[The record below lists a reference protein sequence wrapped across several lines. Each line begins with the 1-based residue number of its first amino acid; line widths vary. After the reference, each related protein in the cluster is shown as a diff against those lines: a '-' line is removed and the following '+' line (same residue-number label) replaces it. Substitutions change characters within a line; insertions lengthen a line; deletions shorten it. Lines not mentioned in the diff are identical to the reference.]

1 MFCLC
6 MLLKE
11 KRLNNFLQNEDLIKE
26 IRMIKKGIFAALICT
41 GLLISSCDTLMQ
53 VGQIVLEESTPLTT
67 DEVSRGLKEAL
78 SVGVDSAVV
87 RLSKEGGYYLQEQ
100 MRINLPPEADII
112 VDNISKIPGMDNM
125 MDEMVLKLNR
135 AAEDAAITAAP
146 IFASAIN
153 EMTIQDAWG
162 ILRGADTAAVH
173 YLRQKTEK
181 ELYVAFKP
189 IVAESL
195 NKPIIANLSASDS
208 WNTVSANWNGF
219 AGSFAGQMLGLEA
232 VHANLD
238 EYVTQKALDG
248 LFYQV
253 AQQEK
258 EIRND
263 ANARV
268 SDLLQKV
275 FGN

>member
-1 MFCLC
+1 MKI
-6 MLLKE
+6 MKGTKWLL
-11 KRLNNFLQNEDLIKE
+11 LYV
-26 IRMIKKGIFAALICT
+26 GIVVT
-41 GLLISSCDTLMQ
+41 SCDTLMQ
-53 VGQIVLEESTPLTT
+53 VGQMALEDSSALTT

-100 MRINLPPEADII
+100 MRINLPPEAHVI
-112 VDNISKIPGMDNM
+112 VDNVSKIPGMENM

-135 AAEDAAITAAP
+135 AAEDAATTAAP

-162 ILRGADTAAVH
+162 ILNGADTAAVH
-173 YLRQKTEK
+173 YLREKTEK
-181 ELYVAFKP
+181 ELYAAFKP
-189 IVAESL
+189 KVTESL
-195 NKPIIANLSASDS
+195 NKPIVANISASNS
-208 WNTVSANWNGF
+208 WSTVTSNWNGF
-219 AGSFAGQMLGLEA
+219 AGSFTGQMLGMET
-232 VHANLD
+232 VNANLD
-238 EYVTQKALDG
+238 DYVTQKALDG

-253 AQQEK
+253 AMQEK

-268 SDLLQKV
+268 NDLLKKV
-275 FGN
+275 FGR